1 MCAILLNSTW
11 TSYGRHILSLQVNC
25 KEPTKWRSIQG
36 WLARWRMEDIAVIRA
51 KYELLS
57 SERLENGSGLA
68 RNGAHDYSPNTMKA
82 EAEATSLN
90 QPCLCSW
97 VSSQQGLHKQDH
109 ALKLSVKNKNKKQ
122 PPQLPKTRKPK
133 TTTATIRKQ
142 LFHLPSRLKGFGN
155 LVWKSNVFSA
165 GWNLV

>member
-1 MCAILLNSTW
+1 
-11 TSYGRHILSLQVNC
+11 
-25 KEPTKWRSIQG
+25 
-36 WLARWRMEDIAVIRA
+36 MEDIAVIRA

-57 SERLENGSGLA
+57 SERLENGSVLA

-109 ALKLSVKNKNKKQ
+109 ALKLSVKNKNKMQ
-122 PPQLPKTRKPK
+122 PPPTPQNQKTQNNNSNNKK
-133 TTTATIRKQ
+133 TTISLTI
-142 LFHLPSRLKGFGN
+142 
-155 LVWKSNVFSA
+155 
-165 GWNLV
+165 